1 MTTSYDYDR
10 RYDPAAP
17 VIPIGLGPASDGA
30 ARQEVLA
37 FVDTGADGTMI
48 PFNILKAAGGRYIQ
62 RQLMRPVEGE
72 PVTVNLY
79 LVTVHVAGH
88 VIHGVRAVARLDG
101 SEAIIG
107 RDVLNEL
114 DISLKGLAQEI
125 WID

>member
-88 VIHGVRAVARLDG
+88 VIHGVRAVARPAG

-114 DISLKGLAQEI
+114 DITLKGLAQEI